1 MWRILIDIVVLYFGF
16 VVGFLV
22 SELIRRNKSISGT
35 IYVIRTD
42 EKTLYS
48 LELTEEPEMIEFKKK
63 VIFKVDNSKDGL
75 DRD

>member
-1 MWRILIDIVVLYFGF
+1 MWRILIDCVVLYFGL
-16 VVGFLV
+16 VIGFLA
-22 SELIRRNKSISGT
+22 SELLRRNRTISGT

-48 LELTEEPEMIEFKKK
+48 LELTEDPEMIEFKKK
-63 VIFKVDNSKDGL
+63 VVFKVDNSKDGL

>member
-1 MWRILIDIVVLYFGF
+1 MWRILIDCVVLYFGL
-16 VVGFLV
+16 VIGFLV
-22 SELIRRNKSISGT
+22 CELMRRNRTISGT

-48 LELTEEPEMIEFKKK
+48 LELTEDPEMIEFKKK
-63 VIFKVDNSKDGL
+63 VVFKVDNSKDGL